1 MYSLPWIAT
10 LALSWVE
17 ERSFHEADLS
27 TSVQYCSPAANPL
40 DIAKDSEHRTSERKR
55 KRCLGADTGTSQ
67 VPVQHTI
74 YTTKSASHARVYWT
88 CGVPRSAQ
96 PEILVQPSFLSAF
109 RKHWVRARRPHVRP
123 GPHPGSAPRPQL
135 QPTPTYRS
143 SPSTCVSPTTC
154 PRCLRAD
161 QRSGRWL

>member
-1 MYSLPWIAT
+1 MTRDAGPSTTHASPARSRRGAFTKPTCLPV
-10 LALSWVE
+10 S
-17 ERSFHEADLS
+17 S
-27 TSVQYCSPAANPL
+27 TCSPAANPL
-40 DIAKDSEHRTSERKR
+40 DNANDSEHRTSEK
-55 KRCLGADTGTSQ
+55 KMLGSRHRYLTS
-67 VPVQHTI
+67 PKHNI
-74 YTTKSASHARVYWT
+74 HHEECIPNARVYWT

-96 PEILVQPSFLSAF
+96 PGILVQPSFLSAF

-154 PRCLRAD
+154 PRCLRED
-161 QRSGRWL
+161 QRSGRWI